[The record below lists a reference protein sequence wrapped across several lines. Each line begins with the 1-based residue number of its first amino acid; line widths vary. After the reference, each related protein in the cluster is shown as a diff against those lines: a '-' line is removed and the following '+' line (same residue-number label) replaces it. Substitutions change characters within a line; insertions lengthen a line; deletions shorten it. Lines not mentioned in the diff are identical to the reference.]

1 MKKHIHIV
9 VVESSDIS
17 FEGLSSILYSST
29 EEFMVTRM
37 ISFEEV
43 ECMLTN
49 KSVDILFINPM
60 IIFNHDREIKKLRK
74 LYPSLLITCINM
86 NILDS
91 GTLLLYDFTMNIYDS
106 STDILSILKRQ
117 LKQKLSEEDD
127 NDNEALSDRETE
139 VLLQII
145 RGITNKEIAD
155 ILCISV
161 HTVISHRKNI
171 MLKTG
176 IRSQAGLALYAVSK
190 SLISLDNFDL

>member
-9 VVESSDIS
+9 VVESSDIL
-17 FEGLSSILYSST
+17 FEGLSSILYSSS

-74 LYPSLLITCINM
+74 LYPSLLITCVNM

-91 GTLLLYDFTMNIYDS
+91 GTLLLYDFTMNIYDC
-106 STDILSILKRQ
+106 STDIL
-117 LKQKLSEEDD
+117 
-127 NDNEALSDRETE
+127 
-139 VLLQII
+139 
-145 RGITNKEIAD
+145 
-155 ILCISV
+155 
-161 HTVISHRKNI
+161 
-171 MLKTG
+171 
-176 IRSQAGLALYAVSK
+176 
-190 SLISLDNFDL
+190 

>member
-1 MKKHIHIV
+1 MKKNIHIV
-9 VVESSDIS
+9 VVESSDIL
-17 FEGLSSILYSST
+17 FEGLSSILYSSS

-74 LYPSLLITCINM
+74 LYPSLLITCVNM

-91 GTLLLYDFTMNIYDS
+91 GTLLLYDFTMNIYDC